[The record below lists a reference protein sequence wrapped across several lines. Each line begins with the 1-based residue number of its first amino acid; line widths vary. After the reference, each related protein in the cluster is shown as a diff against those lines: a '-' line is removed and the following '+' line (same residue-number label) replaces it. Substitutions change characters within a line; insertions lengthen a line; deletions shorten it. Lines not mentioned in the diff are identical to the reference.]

1 MPVKGYFAKL
11 ICKGLHEQMAYP
23 GQRVTASDVAKA
35 VGVHVSTVSRAMNP
49 QTRGLVADEVA
60 ERVLAAAAA
69 LGYSPNSLAAG
80 LRTRRSFTVGVVLPD
95 ITNPVFPPILGGIQ
109 DALEAEGYVP
119 IVADAGPEAA
129 RRETVVERML
139 ARQVDGLILATSR
152 RRDPVLDFC
161 RTRGIPLVLV
171 NRVAEDAG
179 FSGVVSDDRRGMR
192 LAVEHLAALG
202 HRAIGHVAGPQDLST
217 GHGRL
222 QGFLAAMADHGL
234 AVPPGAVV
242 EAGAYSREQGRL
254 ATAAL
259 LAQAPELTAI
269 VAANDLLALG
279 CYDAL
284 RAAGRRCPQDL
295 SVVGHNDMPL
305 VDMVD
310 PPLTTVR
317 IRHHEMGA
325 EAARLLLRQIAGAA
339 EGFDVVLRPDLV
351 VRASTAPIGT

>member
-1 MPVKGYFAKL
+1 MRY
-11 ICKGLHEQMAYP
+11 Q

-60 ERVLAAAAA
+60 ERVLAAAAS

-80 LRTRRSFTVGVVLPD
+80 LRTRRSFTIGVVLPD
-95 ITNPVFPPILGGIQ
+95 ITNPVFPPILRGIQ

-129 RRETVVERML
+129 RRETVVERMI
-139 ARQVDGLILATSR
+139 ARQVDGLIMATSL
-152 RRDPVLDFC
+152 RRDPVLALC
-161 RTRGIPLVLV
+161 RSRGIQLVLV
-171 NRVAEDAG
+171 NRAAEHSG
-179 FSGVVSDDRRGMR
+179 FSAVVSDDRRGMR
-192 LAVEHLAALG
+192 LAVDHLASLG
-202 HRAIGHVAGPQDLST
+202 HRAIGHVGGPLELST
-217 GHGRL
+217 GYGRL
-222 QGFLAAMADHGL
+222 QGFLEAMAAHGL
-234 AVPPGAVV
+234 DAPTAAVTATT
-242 EAGAYSREQGRL
+242 AYSREQGRT

-259 LAQAPELTAI
+259 LAQSPGLTAI

-284 RAAGRRCPQDL
+284 RAAGLRCPQDL
-295 SVVGHNDMPL
+295 SIVGHNDMPL

-339 EGFDVVLRPDLV
+339 EGFDVVLRPDFI
-351 VRASTAPIGT
+351 VRASTTGPR

>member
-1 MPVKGYFAKL
+1 MR
-11 ICKGLHEQMAYP
+11 YP

-49 QTRGLVADEVA
+49 QTRGLVAGEVA
-60 ERVLAAAAA
+60 ERVLAAAAS

-109 DALEAEGYVP
+109 DALEVEGYVP

-129 RRETVVERML
+129 RRETVVERMI
-139 ARQVDGLILATSR
+139 ARQVDGLILATSL
-152 RRDPVLDFC
+152 RRDPVLALC
-161 RTRGIPLVLV
+161 RARGIPLVLV
-171 NRVAEDAG
+171 NRSAEESG
-179 FSGVVSDDRRGMR
+179 FPAVVSDDRRGMR
-192 LAVEHLAALG
+192 LAVDHLASLG
-202 HRAIGHVAGPQDLST
+202 HRAIGHVAGPIELST
-217 GHGRL
+217 GYGRL
-222 QGFLAAMADHGL
+222 QGFLEAMAAQGVD
-234 AVPPGAVV
+234 VPADAIAEARAYGR
-242 EAGAYSREQGRL
+242 EAGRE
-254 ATAAL
+254 ATVAL
-259 LAQAPELTAI
+259 LARMPGLTAI

-284 RAAGRRCPQDL
+284 RAAGLRCPQDL
-295 SVVGHNDMPL
+295 SVVGHNDMPM

-325 EAARLLLRQIAGAA
+325 EAARLLLRQIADATQ
-339 EGFDVVLRPDLV
+339 GFDVVLRPDLV
-351 VRASTAPIGT
+351 VRASTAAPRG

>member
-1 MPVKGYFAKL
+1 MRS
-11 ICKGLHEQMAYP
+11 P
-23 GQRVTASDVAKA
+23 GRRVTASDVAKA

-49 QTRGLVADEVA
+49 QTRGLVAGDVA
-60 ERVLAAAAA
+60 ERVLAAAVA

-119 IVADAGPEAA
+119 IVADAGPETA
-129 RRETVVERML
+129 RRETVVERMI
-139 ARQVDGLILATSR
+139 ARQVDGLILATSL
-152 RRDPVLDFC
+152 RRDPMLALC
-161 RTRGIPLVLV
+161 RSRGIPLVLV
-171 NRVAEDAG
+171 NRTAEDSG
-179 FSGVVSDDRRGMR
+179 FSAVVSDDRRGMA
-192 LAVEHLAALG
+192 LAVDHLVSFG
-202 HRAIGHVAGPQDLST
+202 HRAIGHVGGPVELST

-222 QGFLAAMADHGL
+222 QGFLAAMAAHGL
-234 AVPPGAVV
+234 SVPAEAVV
-242 EAGAYSREQGRL
+242 ATAAYSRELGRE
-254 ATAAL
+254 AMAAL
-259 LAQAPELTAI
+259 LARAPGLTAI

-284 RAAGRRCPQDL
+284 RAAGLRCPDDL
-295 SVVGHNDMPL
+295 SIVGHNDMPL

-325 EAARLLLRQIAGAA
+325 EAARLLLRQIADATAA
-339 EGFDVVLRPDLV
+339 FDVVLRPDLV
-351 VRASTAPIGT
+351 VRASTGAPRDKVG